1 MKSLFITFVLF
12 LSFIAVSCVNKTQNV
27 QKSGEISLPRSTP
40 EAEGL
45 SSEAIIKFID
55 AADAARDSSIEL
67 HSFMIV
73 RHGKVLA
80 EGWWSPYRHDLKH
93 TMYSASKS
101 FTSTAIGLAEAG
113 GKLKLTDKVISF
125 FPESLPDT
133 ISPYLAQM
141 DIDDLLKMSAGHET
155 EPQVTITDNWI
166 KTFLAAP
173 IVNEPGTVFLYNS
186 AATFMLSAILQ
197 KVTGKKLIDFLT
209 PRLFEP
215 LGIKDADWEVNPQ
228 GINVGGWGLRVKTED
243 MAKLGLLYLQKGKW
257 GDQQI
262 LTEEWVNAAT
272 SEQIKT
278 VAGDEDPSNDWSQ
291 GYGYQFWQTTH
302 NAFRGDGA
310 FGQYI
315 IVLPEKDAVIIMTA
329 NAQNM
334 QDEINLV
341 WEHILPAFQE
351 SALPK
356 NQEALDKLK
365 SRLSVLTLPTYT
377 VKTTSPIQEA
387 ISGKTI
393 SFEENPGKVSEVS
406 LVFEENNCKMTVKQD
421 TSTYEFHFSPTS
433 WKEGETLRHGPSLTA
448 RAKASLTELP
458 PFKVAGNYT
467 WKDEKTLE
475 LILRYIES
483 PNDERF
489 VFTFEEP
496 VVSVEYSSNFDFY
509 QNKTAIKGKIN

>member
-1 MKSLFITFVLF
+1 MRSLFITSILF
-12 LSFIAVSCVNKTQNV
+12 LSLIAVSCVNKTQNV
-27 QKSGEISLPRSTP
+27 QNSGEISLPRSTP

-55 AADAARDSSIEL
+55 AVESARDSSIEL

-197 KVTGKKLIDFLT
+197 KVTGEKLIDFLT

-228 GINVGGWGLRVKTED
+228 GINVGGWGLRIKTED

-315 IVLPEKDAVIIMTA
+315 LVLPEKDAVIIMTA
-329 NAQNM
+329 NSIDM
-334 QDEINLV
+334 QKQLNLV
-341 WEHILPAFQE
+341 WEYLYPALSE
-351 SALPK
+351 TALAK
-356 NQEALDKLK
+356 NDEAVNKLK
-365 SRLSVLTLPTYT
+365 SRLASLTLPTYT
-377 VKTTSPIQEA
+377 TKTTSDIQQN
-387 ISGKTI
+387 ITGKTI
-393 SFEENPGKVSEVS
+393 AIEENQQNISELLLS
-406 LVFEENNCKMTVKQD
+406 FKDDICKMTIKED
-421 TSTYEFHFSPTS
+421 TTTYDFMFIPTT
-433 WKEGETLRHGPSLTA
+433 WIEKETMRHGPSLTA
-448 RAKASLTELP
+448 RAKASLTGLA

-467 WKDEKTLE
+467 WKNEKTLE
-475 LILRYIES
+475 LVLRYIES
-483 PNDERF
+483 PNDEKF
-489 VFTFEEP
+489 VFTFQEP
-496 VVSVEYSSNFDFY
+496 DVSIEHSTNFNFY
-509 QNKTAIKGKIN
+509 QNKISLKGKIN